1 MSRVVVVTGA
11 AGFVGSAVCRELL
24 SAGARVV
31 AVENWLH
38 GWRSHL
44 DGLGTGL
51 RIVSGD
57 VVDAGWLTELL
68 RAEQAGEVIH
78 CAGDTFVP
86 EAYDVPRR
94 FFHINTLGT
103 LAALTAAR
111 DAGVS
116 RLVCVSS
123 AEVYGNADGP
133 IHEGTPLAPVNTYAV
148 SKLAADQLCA
158 TYRAEHGVPVVVA
171 RLFNCYGPR
180 ETHPYVVPEIVR
192 QLASGS
198 RLRLGNLAAA
208 RDFTYVHDTA
218 RALVALLD
226 AELPHGAV
234 VNVGSGASITV
245 AELVD
250 RVAAVMRLPAPDVEI
265 DPNRIRRAELHR
277 LVCDNQQLRACTGW
291 SPRVDLDAGLALT
304 VEAYRAAGRW
314 AYEPAA
320 ISVG

>member
-1 MSRVVVVTGA
+1 MSRVVTVTGA

-24 SAGARVV
+24 AAGARVV
-31 AVENWLH
+31 AVDNWLH
-38 GWRSHL
+38 GTRDHL
-44 DGLGTGL
+44 EGLGGGL

-57 VVDAGWLTELL
+57 VVDAGWLAELL
-68 RAEQAGEVIH
+68 RAEHAVEIIH

-94 FFHINTLGT
+94 FFQINTLGT

-116 RLVCVSS
+116 RLVCLSS

-133 IHEGTPLAPVNTYAV
+133 IREETPLAPVNTYAV

-158 TYRAEHGVPVVVA
+158 TFRAEHGVPVVVA

-180 ETHPYVVPEIVR
+180 ETHPYVVPEIIR

-226 AELPHGAV
+226 AEVPDGAV
-234 VNVGSGASITV
+234 INVGSGASITI
-245 AELVD
+245 AELVE
-250 RVAAVMRLPAPDVEI
+250 RIAVAMGLTVPDVEI
-265 DPNRIRRAELHR
+265 DTSRIRRAELHR
-277 LVCDNQQLRACTGW
+277 LVCDNQRLRACTGW
-291 SPRVDLDAGLALT
+291 SPRVDLDTGLALT
-304 VEAYRAAGRW
+304 VEAYRAAGQW
-314 AYEPAA
+314 VYEHAPVP
-320 ISVG
+320 VG